1 MLAEFNVMGLVV
13 NGGIEAR
20 LAVAVAVK
28 ITEMDVPRVG
38 YFDCPREWLEGT
50 DDAVAVEI
58 GEGNIMGRI
67 NFNRQS
73 KAAFTPF
80 FLGLQGI
87 KAPVSSIAHLDFIA
101 DMMFAMKSRCAMLL

>member
-1 MLAEFNVMGLVV
+1 MLGTSYLIRKIQPGELMLAEFNVMGLVV

-28 ITEMDVPRVG
+28 ITETDVPRVG
-38 YFDCPREWLEGT
+38 YFDGPREWLEGT

-58 GEGNIMGRI
+58 GEGNIVGRI
-67 NFNRQS
+67 IFNRQG
-73 KAAFTPF
+73 KAAFAPF

-87 KAPVSSIAHLDFIA
+87 KAPVSGIRSEE
-101 DMMFAMKSRCAMLL
+101 